1 MFRPFSRAAGLGLL
15 ALSLCAGT
23 LAASTEKAT
32 FAGGCFWCMED
43 AFEELHGVVLV
54 TSGYTG
60 GPVKNPTYEQ
70 VGTGRTGHIESIQV
84 VFDPTKVTYK
94 KLLDT
99 YWANIDPLNPNGQF
113 CDRGDEYRAVIFFHG
128 DEQRRIAEAS
138 RDRIEQQLHQK
149 VATQIRPASEFYP
162 AETYHQGY
170 ARKNPYQYGL
180 YRKGCGR
187 DDLLKQIWGVT
198 PLEEQGK
205 P

>member
-1 MFRPFSRAAGLGLL
+1 MLSV
-15 ALSLCAGT
+15 LSLCAGP
-23 LAASTEKAT
+23 LAATTEKAT

-43 AFEELHGVVLV
+43 AFEKLHGVVLV

-60 GPVKNPTYEQ
+60 GTVKNPTYEQ
-70 VGTGRTGHIESIQV
+70 VGTGKTGHVEAIEV
-84 VFDPTKVTYK
+84 VFDPKKITYQ
-94 KLLDT
+94 KLIDT

-128 DEQRRIAEAS
+128 DEQRRLAEAS
-138 RDRIEQQLHQK
+138 RDRIEQQLHRK

-170 ARKNPYQYGL
+170 ARKNPYRYGL

-198 PLEEQGK
+198 PLEERGK

>member
-1 MFRPFSRAAGLGLL
+1 MLS
-15 ALSLCAGT
+15 ALFLCAGA

-43 AFEELHGVVLV
+43 AFEKLHGVVLV
-54 TSGYTG
+54 TSGYNG
-60 GPVKNPTYEQ
+60 GTVKNPTYEQ
-70 VGTGRTGHIESIQV
+70 VGTGKTGHVEAIEV
-84 VFDPTKVTYK
+84 VFDPKKITYQT
-94 KLLDT
+94 LIDT
-99 YWANIDPLNPNGQF
+99 YWTNIDPLNPDGQF

-128 DEQRRIAEAS
+128 DAQRRLAEAS

-149 VATQIRPASEFYP
+149 VATQIRPASEFHP

-170 ARKNPYQYGL
+170 ARKNPYPYGL

-187 DDLLKQIWGVT
+187 DELLKQIWGVT